1 MDRPLRSR
9 AWLLAAAAILSVAVF
24 LALTL
29 PSVPAGP
36 VIGTGQDEWYNM
48 IRSLRAL
55 YEDFNPSYFI
65 HPALFYESLA
75 SLYGFQRI
83 ELGVTGHFSDGSGY
97 LDYVLAHESQCLAL
111 ARYASVAGGA
121 LAVLAAVWL
130 GAVLAGGGAALLS
143 GLLIGSLPLLQTM
156 ATSIRVDALALAAW
170 LAGAALIVRRN
181 RRPNRSSLGLA
192 AVGIGVAAAANYPGA
207 LLLLPLGWLEW
218 SRAGTERLS
227 QRALAFAAAGG
238 LAGAVFLALNPYV
251 LIDLPDFLRWFSFQ
265 ANVALATHPHADAPS
280 AVRYLELL
288 REQGPAAVVAC
299 VAGIAA
305 IVGQRQETGAL
316 AGFGLFYLA
325 AFSAMR
331 SQYDRFALPAIAL
344 LCVAGTSWLCTEVT
358 RRAGRRAATAVVAA
372 AALLIVYAAIATIHP
387 AMSSAEAP
395 GVDYRAEMFDWI
407 AAHVPPT
414 ATLVFESDTLPLLQ
428 EAYDPGDRGSRFQI
442 ALREA
447 FERVHPHLPKRIIKA
462 QFIAAVYNY
471 DPKLLDDG
479 PVFFLASSQNRDYI
493 GENRAALAE
502 PAAFYDALDARAT
515 VVHEIPGVHENLI
528 LYRTGAR

>member
-9 AWLLAAAAILSVAVF
+9 AGLLAAAGVLSVALF
-24 LALTL
+24 LARTL
-29 PSVPAGP
+29 PSVPVGP
-36 VIGTGQDEWYNM
+36 VLGTGQDEWYNM

-55 YEDFNPSYFI
+55 YDHLNPAYFI
-65 HPALFYESLA
+65 HPALYYEFLA
-75 SLYGFQRI
+75 SLYGFQRSA
-83 ELGVTGHFSDGSGY
+83 LGITGHFADGSGY
-97 LDYVLAHESQCLAL
+97 LDYFLGHETQFLAL

-130 GAVLAGGGAALLS
+130 GAALADAGAGLLAGLVVA
-143 GLLIGSLPLLQTM
+143 SLPLLQTL

-170 LAGAALIVRRN
+170 LAAAALVARRHQQPG
-181 RRPNRSSLGLA
+181 RASLLYA
-192 AVGIGVAAAANYPGA
+192 AVGIGIAAAANYPGA

-218 SRAGTERLS
+218 SRAGTERRS
-227 QRALAFAAAGG
+227 QRALACAAMCG
-238 LAGAVFLALNPYV
+238 LAFAVFLALNPYV

-265 ANVALATHPHADAPS
+265 ANVAVATHPHGDAPR
-280 AVRYLELL
+280 ALRYLELL
-288 REQGPAAVVAC
+288 REQGPVAVVAG

-305 IVGQRQETGAL
+305 IVGPRQPTGAL
-316 AGFGLFYLA
+316 AGFALLDLA

-344 LCVAGTSWLCTEVT
+344 LCVAGTSWAGAQVA
-358 RRAGRRAATAVVAA
+358 RRAGRRAAAGFVAA
-372 AALLIVYAAIATIHP
+372 AALLIVYVDTAEVHP
-387 AMSSAEAP
+387 VEAP
-395 GVDYRAEMFDWI
+395 AAAPGADYRAAMIDWI

-428 EAYDPGDRGSRFQI
+428 EAYDPGDPGSRFQT

-447 FERVHPHLPKRIIKA
+447 FERVHPNLPKRIIKT

-471 DPKLLDDG
+471 DPNLLDDG
-479 PVFFLASSQNRDYI
+479 QVFFLASSQNRDYI
-493 GENRAALAE
+493 AANRAALAE

-515 VVHEIPGVHENLI
+515 VVHEIPGVHERLI
-528 LYRTGAR
+528 LYRTGAQ